1 MSNKRNDTGIIV
13 KGVGG
18 LYTIYCEDGEFREAV
33 PRGSFRHSGLKP
45 MVGDRVVIDGD
56 AFGEIAE
63 RRNSLVRP
71 KVANVDAV
79 VFVIAAVN
87 PKPDLLLLDKLL
99 AVAREKKI
107 EPILVINK
115 ADQGEKEADEI
126 KMQYVGAVKNV
137 FVISLREGEGASDLK
152 NALPAGVTVIAG
164 QSGVGKST
172 LVNTL
177 LEKSVMLT
185 GDLSKKTEMGKQT
198 TRHSEMF
205 MLPGGRLVIDSPGFS
220 LFDVD
225 NINSGE
231 LQYYY
236 PEITAVTDGCRFM
249 DCHHVGEP
257 DCAVKTAVG
266 NGFAP
271 ERYKR
276 YVEIFTELKD
286 KEKNKYR

>member
-1 MSNKRNDTGIIV
+1 MSNQRNDTGIIV

-18 LYTIYCEDGEFREAV
+18 LYTIYCEDGELREAV

-45 MVGDRVVIDGD
+45 MVGDRVTLDEGGD
-56 AFGEIAE
+56 AFNEIAE
-63 RRNSLVRP
+63 RRNSLIRP

-79 VFVIAAVN
+79 IFVIAAVN

-107 EPILVINK
+107 EPILVVNK
-115 ADQGEKEADEI
+115 ADQSEKEAEDI
-126 KMQYVGAVKNV
+126 KMQYVDAVKNV
-137 FVISLREGEGASDLK
+137 FVISLREGESVTMLK
-152 NALPAGVTVIAG
+152 DSLPVGVTVIAG

-177 LEKSVMLT
+177 LEKSVMIT

-205 MLPGGRLVIDSPGFS
+205 MLRGGKLVIDSPGFS

-236 PEITAVTDGCRFM
+236 PEITAVSGSCRFM

-257 DCAVKTAVG
+257 GCAVKDAVG
-266 NGFAP
+266 NGFAL

-276 YVEIFTELKD
+276 YVEIFT
-286 KEKNKYR
+286 